1 MEGLEHAYTC
11 IDNNYCC
18 ISMNRNDAAMVYLS
32 NTCIIVNIKF
42 SLRITI
48 SKKVRTVEL
57 HTVADHACEVLR

>member
-1 MEGLEHAYTC
+1 MEGLEHAHTC

-18 ISMNRNDAAMVYLS
+18 ISMNRNYAAMVYLS
-32 NTCIIVNIKF
+32 NTWIIINI

-57 HTVADHACEVLR
+57 HSFMKFDHATEVLR